1 MNRRTFPLTRR
12 WPRALAGA
20 VVLLA
25 SAPVFAVGT
34 ARTALHAF
42 LADVQVIDSQ
52 FEQTVTERNGEL
64 AEESTGSVS
73 LAVPQR
79 FRFEYVDPY
88 PQLILAD
95 GERIW
100 VYDPELEQATVR
112 LQASAEAQSP
122 LTLIL
127 QPEALDDSFVV
138 TEGGQEDGMD
148 WLLLAPKEER
158 GDFDRLD
165 LGFAGSELR
174 QMRYVDPTGQSTRLE
189 FAAWRRNPELAADH
203 FRFQVPPGVDVI
215 GLEEIEAGA
224 AQVQGLGD

>member
-1 MNRRTFPLTRR
+1 MDRMTCSMNRKLLLMLT
-12 WPRALAGA
+12 GA
-20 VVLLA
+20 VLLLA
-25 SAPVFAVGT
+25 ASPLLAVGS
-34 ARTALHAF
+34 ARAALHDF
-42 LADVQVIDSQ
+42 LKDVEVFDSR

-64 AEESTGSVS
+64 GEESSGSVS

-79 FRFEYVDPY
+79 FRFEYVEPY

-95 GERIW
+95 GERVW

-127 QPEALDDSFVV
+127 QPEALEESFVV
-138 TEGGQEDGMD
+138 TEGGQEDGLD

-158 GDFDRLD
+158 SDFDRLD
-165 LGFAGSELR
+165 LGFADSELR
-174 QMRYVDPTGQSTRLE
+174 QMRYVDPTGQSTRLT
-189 FAAWRRNPELAADH
+189 FAGWRRNPELGADH
-203 FRFQVPPGVDVI
+203 FRFEPPVGVDVI

-224 AQVQGLGD
+224 AQVQGLSD